1 VSEGTA
7 PARFRSWDVLRGIEP
22 PPAAFLLRQSFHPW
36 LVVGIACIGGF
47 MGQVDASIVQL
58 ALPALKRAFGV
69 SVDDVRWVAI
79 GYPLAYA
86 ACLPV
91 FARVCEI
98 FGRKL
103 VFLLG
108 FAVFTIASLMC
119 GLAQDLGWLIAF
131 RVLQGVGGGMIGANS
146 MVIVVKAV
154 APDKRARGIALYT
167 TAQAIGVSSGPVIGG
182 LLLDALGWHWV
193 FWVTVPFGL
202 TATIFGWL
210 ALPRTADRAL
220 DKTLDWHGALL
231 LMPSLVLAILIL
243 NQVSVWRPDSPA
255 MIICVIAVIAFLA
268 LFVRQERRTACPLID
283 LALLN
288 HRAFVAG
295 IVGVA
300 FGYALLY
307 GTFFL
312 MSFALVHGLHE
323 SARLAGLKLAVIP
336 VAIGLV
342 APFGAALSERFGS
355 RGIGAAG
362 MALCIAAIAVLSAIA
377 FKPIGTLVSGL
388 SAFAFFGVGLGLFFG
403 PISHATIDAAPAS
416 HSGQA
421 AGMINLMR
429 VFGTCI
435 GISIASSMMSLK
447 VERLAGSAGLDG
459 LFEGSLLLEAIES
472 SLVVLAV
479 FALIA
484 AGAALLGPRQAS

>member
-7 PARFRSWDVLRGIEP
+7 PARFRSWDVLRGVEP

-36 LVVGIACIGGF
+36 LVVGITCIGAF
-47 MGQVDASIVQL
+47 IGQLDASIVQL
-58 ALPALKRAFGV
+58 ALPALKQAFGV
-69 SVDDVRWVAI
+69 SVNDVRWVAI

-91 FARVCEI
+91 FARVCEM

-103 VFLLG
+103 PYLLG

-131 RVLQGVGGGMIGANS
+131 RLLQGVGGGMIGANS

-154 APDKRARGIALYT
+154 APDKRARAIGLYT
-167 TAQAIGVSSGPVIGG
+167 TAQAIGVSSGPVVGG

-193 FWVTVPFGL
+193 FWATVPFGL
-202 TATIFGWL
+202 AAAIFGWL
-210 ALPRTADRAL
+210 ALPRTADRAV
-220 DKTLDWHGALL
+220 DKTFDWYGALL

-243 NQVSVWRPDSPA
+243 NQVSVWRLASPA
-255 MIICVIAVIAFLA
+255 MILCVIALAAFLA
-268 LFVRQERRTACPLID
+268 LFVWQERRTAYPLVD
-283 LALLN
+283 LALFS

-295 IVGVA
+295 ITGIA
-300 FGYALLY
+300 LGYALLY
-307 GTFFL
+307 GMFFL

-336 VAIGLV
+336 VAIGLA
-342 APFGAALSERFGS
+342 APLGVALSERFGS
-355 RGIGAAG
+355 RSIGVAG
-362 MALCIAAIAVLSAIA
+362 MALCTAAIGVLSAIA
-377 FKPIGTLVSGL
+377 FKPAGTLVSGL
-388 SAFAFFGVGLGLFFG
+388 SAFALFGVGLGLFIA
-403 PISHATIDAAPAS
+403 PNSHATIDAAPAS
-416 HSGQA
+416 HSSQA
-421 AGMINLMR
+421 AGMVNLMR

-435 GISIASSMMSLK
+435 GISTASSLMSLRM
-447 VERLAGSAGLDG
+447 ERLAATAGLDD

-484 AGAALLGPRQAS
+484 AGAALVRPRKAS